1 MFKKATKRMA
11 ENEKKA
17 KRQKQ
22 SVDVDSE
29 IDTSDCEK

>member
-1 MFKKATKRMA
+1 MFKKETKRKA

-22 SVDVDSE
+22 SADVNSE